1 MEFTYS
7 LMSIIFGLVVL
18 FPYVNFNGV
27 IIPILSIFGLFL
39 PLVKLSHKELLFWV
53 TLSILI
59 LGYAL
64 LGSSIIQNS
73 ISLIKTL
80 IATFFVFSLMSIALK
95 RYKLSEDQII
105 SLIISVGIFNAF
117 ISISATLIAD
127 FRIIYEFISVN
138 PKVFDYPIP
147 RYPGLVYD
155 GFSYLSVFYSL
166 LYLLSMQTWREKK
179 ISNTRFLFNSLVL
192 LTAILTSGRF
202 GLLIALMGSLV
213 IFFGGRSIGFGRAL
227 FVFLVVFL
235 AALVGI
241 RYSPTFY
248 EYIMWNSV
256 AILSLI
262 TGNFSAD
269 STVSELIEN
278 HFFLIGDSFSDFL
291 FGTFDFGFPGGNY
304 SSDVGWVRIFNGF
317 GVIGVIT
324 TLLSAWYVCRKSK
337 YLIIFYCVFIIALF
351 KDWYFM
357 FPYYFWAVG
366 FALYFANKADLDSKQ
381 KIENFVE

>member
-1 MEFTYS
+1 MSLIFT
-7 LMSIIFGLVVL
+7 IIVL
-18 FPYVNFNGV
+18 FPYVNFNG
-27 IIPILSIFGLFL
+27 IIFPILSIFGFFF
-39 PLVKLSHKELLFWV
+39 PLVKLSHKEVFFWV
-53 TLSILI
+53 VLSILI
-59 LGYAL
+59 LAYAL

-73 ISLIKTL
+73 VSLIKAL
-80 IATFFVFSLMSIALK
+80 IATFFVFSLMSIVLR

-105 SLIISVGIFNAF
+105 SLIISVGILNAF
-117 ISISATLIAD
+117 ISISATLISD
-127 FRIIYEFISVN
+127 IRIIYEFIAIN

-179 ISNTRFLFNSLVL
+179 ISNTRFLFNSIVL

-202 GLLIALMGSLV
+202 GILIALMGSLV
-213 IFFGGRSIGFGRAL
+213 IFFSGRSIGLGRTL
-227 FVFLVVFL
+227 LVFLLVFL
-235 AALVGI
+235 TALVGI
-241 RYSPTFY
+241 KYSPTFY
-248 EYIMWNSV
+248 EYFIWNSV

-269 STVSELIEN
+269 STVSELIDN

-304 SSDVGWVRIFNGF
+304 SSDIGWVRIFNGF

-324 TLLSAWYVCRKSK
+324 TLLSGWYICRKSK
-337 YLIIFYCVFIIALF
+337 YLIIFFCVFIIALF

-366 FALYFANKADLDSKQ
+366 FALYFANKANFDSRKNL
-381 KIENFVE
+381 ENFER